1 MSKIKYKKIELN
13 ISEKVFSS
21 MKQDLLIRRM
31 ADNAYGINDQVLVK
45 IVKFITDGEDKVEIS
60 YKKERE

>member
-1 MSKIKYKKIELN
+1 MSKIKYKKIELK
-13 ISEKVFSS
+13 ISEKVFKDI
-21 MKQDLLIRRM
+21 KQDLIIRKM

-45 IVKFITDGEDKVEIS
+45 IVKFITDGEEKVEIS

>member
-1 MSKIKYKKIELN
+1 MSKIKYKKIELK
-13 ISEKVFSS
+13 ISEKVFSG

-45 IVKFITDGEDKVEIS
+45 IVKAITNKEEEVEIS